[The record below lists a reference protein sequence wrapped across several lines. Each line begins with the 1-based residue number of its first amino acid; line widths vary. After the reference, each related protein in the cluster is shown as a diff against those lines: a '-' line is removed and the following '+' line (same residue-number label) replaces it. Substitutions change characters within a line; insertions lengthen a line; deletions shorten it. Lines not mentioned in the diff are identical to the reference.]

1 VGNFQCESVRV
12 VEIGFAGRV
21 PQAPVRKPTILVFD
35 DRGQSDP
42 QVTSVAQVSQMP

>member
-1 VGNFQCESVRV
+1 MRV

-21 PQAPVRKPTILVFD
+21 PQPPVRKTTIFVFD

-42 QVTSVAQVSQMP
+42 QVTSVTQVSQIP